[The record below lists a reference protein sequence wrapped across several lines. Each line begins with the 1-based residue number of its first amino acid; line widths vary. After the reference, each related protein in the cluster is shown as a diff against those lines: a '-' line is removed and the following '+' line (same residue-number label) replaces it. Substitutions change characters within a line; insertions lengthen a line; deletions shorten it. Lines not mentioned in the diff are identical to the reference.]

1 VKYLQTSYHC
11 PVCDVEVHKT
21 KPLLHIRPDRPLQD
35 IVNKLVPG
43 LVYDELSRRKEFEET
58 SEKENPTNI
67 DETET
72 VKAETQKRDSAE
84 VEMEDPIFIT
94 LEYYRSA
101 QSVLFQ
107 FHSPFVYAGKT
118 EAGISSDTILLI
130 LPSKLTYQEDICVV
144 CKNLYD

>member
-1 VKYLQTSYHC
+1 MF
-11 PVCDVEVHKT
+11 
-21 KPLLHIRPDRPLQD
+21 D
-35 IVNKLVPG
+35 IVHALNL
-43 LVYDELSRRKEFEET
+43 T
-58 SEKENPTNI
+58 

-144 CKNLYD
+144 CKNLYDWDALASWLVRWAPDQVVQVWALAVDIVLCSWAQDTSLPQSLSPPRCINVYRLV